1 MQITTSTHF
10 LAHDG
15 GVLYREKK
23 LFSERIQLFLLSNVL
38 KILGFLPC

>member
-10 LAHDG
+10 LAHDE

-23 LFSERIQLFLLSNVL
+23 LFSERIQLFLLSNLL
-38 KILGFLPC
+38 KILGLLPC